1 MDFNVGKMAAI
12 VHVLRNGEPRAVREL
27 MKVYDTP
34 AMIKRI
40 RKSSGA
46 TGRRYVASRQIYIY
60 PDASGDSR
68 KSIMPAPRIS
78 RSLSRPDSAWW

>member
-1 MDFNVGKMAAI
+1 MAAI

-27 MKVYDTP
+27 IKVYDTP

-40 RKSSGA
+40 QEEFWRYEG
-46 TGRRYVASRQIYIY
+46 GRYVPRRFISIRMLPAIHASR
-60 PDASGDSR
+60 
-68 KSIMPAPRIS
+68 IMPAPRIS